1 MMSII
6 TTLLQPIVFLLVLLI
21 ELYKAVIPSDGIS
34 MSDTI
39 KSARGTVKDVRSAM
53 DDLKDEFADE
63 PTLPVK
69 KETK

>member
-21 ELYKAVIPSDGIS
+21 ELYKAIIPSDGIS

-69 KETK
+69 KEIK

>member
-1 MMSII
+1 MSII

-21 ELYKAVIPSDGIS
+21 ELYKAVIPSEGIS

>member
-21 ELYKAVIPSDGIS
+21 ELYKAIIPSDGIS